1 MDDKHPDD
9 QRTAPQVDPYRPTS
23 RRQKLVIVAVTVAT
37 VVGLWV
43 LLLMRSHVEPI
54 PGSQRGRCLPNQTS
68 GCVGGKADITVLPA
82 STPDRAPAS
91 AASR

>member
-1 MDDKHPDD
+1 MKDKPTDS
-9 QRTAPQVDPYRPTS
+9 QAIAPQVDPYRPTG

-43 LLLMRSHVEPI
+43 LLLKPPHVEPI
-54 PGSQRGRCLPNQTS
+54 PGSQRGRCLPGQTS
-68 GCVGGKADITVLPA
+68 GCVGGQADITLMPA
-82 STPDRAPAS
+82 PPPAS

>member
-1 MDDKHPDD
+1 MDDKQPDS
-9 QRTAPQVDPYRPTS
+9 QAIAPEVDPYRPTG

-43 LLLMRSHVEPI
+43 LLLKPPHVQPI
-54 PGSQRGRCLPNQTS
+54 PGSQRGRCLPGQTS
-68 GCVGGKADITVLPA
+68 GCVGGQADVTLVPA
-82 STPDRAPAS
+82 STPAS